1 MSMAEKRHELL
12 SDIADHVAQVATE
25 HGIPPDIS
33 AQVGAAAADHLSQT
47 WGGSTIC
54 IPKDHQ
60 YRITVRDTEI
70 LGKFKG
76 NNHRALALEYGLT
89 ENAIYKLLNRV
100 QQRKYSRDQQR
111 LDLEPGD
118 DDPDNDKE

>member
-12 SDIADHVAQVATE
+12 SDIADHIAQVATE
-25 HGIPPDIS
+25 HGIAPDIS

-60 YRITVRDTEI
+60 YRITLRDMEI
-70 LGKFKG
+70 LGKFRG

-100 QQRKYSRDQQR
+100 QQRKFARAQGR
-111 LDLEPGD
+111 LDLECNDTD
-118 DDPDNDKE
+118 DEKE